1 MDFAKTA
8 AVRYTAVS
16 IAILVFFAFSCSR
29 EQPPCPGDVI
39 AETAMVASAHPAAS
53 AAGLE
58 ILKKGG
64 NAVDAAVAAAFALS
78 IAEPHAS
85 GIGGG
90 GFMIIKTADA
100 PEAVMIDYRESAP
113 RRATPDYYYDPER
126 DFDARTSRGPDGVGI
141 PGLVAGAALALEN
154 YGTMSLA
161 DVLEPAIRLAREGV
175 AVSPNLQAVIV
186 DEIEKIMAFPG
197 AEAVFL
203 PDGLPPEP
211 GDILI
216 NEDLA
221 LTLEIIAA
229 EGPAAFYEG
238 EIADRIA
245 TEIAALGGILDLE
258 DLKSYRARLRRPV
271 SGSYR
276 GFEIVSA
283 APPSGGGTHLIQ
295 ILNILEGFDI
305 PAMGFGTAPYLHVL
319 AEAMKPAFADK
330 AAHSGDPDFHAFPI
344 DVLTNKAY
352 AEALRRGIR
361 EGEAR
366 FDHRPLESVGLES
379 ENTSH
384 LSVVDGRGNAVAL
397 TQSINSFFGSGI
409 VVPGTGILLNNHMAD
424 FDEQPGG
431 TNAAGP
437 GRRPASSIAP
447 TLVFMDGQPYLVLGS
462 PGALRIISAL
472 AQIIVNIVDFGM
484 GMDEAIEAPR
494 IHASGRTLSVE
505 GRIAEDVIETLR
517 SWGHTIRTYPD
528 FDAYFGGAQGIRI
541 DPKSRKLHGG
551 ADSRRDGI
559 AVGY

>member
-1 MDFAKTA
+1 MVIAKSGV
-8 AVRYTAVS
+8 VRFTAVS
-16 IAILVFFAFSCSR
+16 VAILVLSAFSCSR
-29 EQPPCPGDVI
+29 EQPAGPGDVV

-90 GFMIIKTADA
+90 GFMIIKTADMPDA
-100 PEAVMIDYRESAP
+100 IMIDYRESAP
-113 RRATPDYYYDPER
+113 RLATPEYYYDPER

-161 DVLEPAIRLAREGV
+161 EVLEPAIRLAREGIP
-175 AVSPNLQAVIV
+175 VSTNLQAVIV
-186 DEIEKIMAFPG
+186 DEIEKLMAFP
-197 AEAVFL
+197 ATEAVFL

-211 GDILI
+211 GDILK

-221 LTLEIIAA
+221 ATLEKIAA
-229 EGPAAFYEG
+229 EGPTAFYDG
-238 EIADRIA
+238 EIAIA
-245 TEIAALGGILDLE
+245 MAAEFAALGAWLDLD
-258 DLKSYRARLRRPV
+258 DLKAYQARLRRPV

-305 PAMGFGTAPYLHVL
+305 AAMEPGSARYLHIL

-352 AEALRRGIR
+352 AEAVRRGIR

-366 FDHRPLESVGLES
+366 FDHRSLESIGLES

-397 TQSINSFFGSGI
+397 TQSINSFFGSG
-409 VVPGTGILLNNHMAD
+409 VVVSGTGILLNNHMAD
-424 FDEQPGG
+424 FDAQPGG
-431 TNAAGP
+431 TNAISP

-447 TLVFMDGQPYLVLGS
+447 TLVFKDGHPYLVLGS

-494 IHASGRTLSVE
+494 IHAAGRTLSVE

-517 SWGHTIRTYPD
+517 SWGHTIRVYPD

-551 ADSRRDGI
+551 ADSRRDGV
-559 AVGY
+559 AAGY